1 MTFQVETTELP
12 GVMKLR
18 TVTATDDRGS
28 FTRLGCVTTLARSGV
43 QFSIRQVS
51 LSRTPQR
58 GTLRG
63 LHLQRPP
70 SAETKIVHCVAGM
83 VFDVVVDLRPDSP
96 SFRHSLCTTL
106 SSEGGLGLLIAPG
119 CAHGLL
125 TLTDDASVLYQIDR
139 DYDPAS
145 AFGVRWNDPA
155 FNIPWPMT
163 PSYISDRDRA
173 WLDFVA

>member
-1 MTFQVETTELP
+1 MGRSLCHSFADAACCSGMTFHVETTELP

-18 TVTATDDRGS
+18 TAPTTDDRGS
-28 FTRLGCVTTLARSGV
+28 FTRLGCVSTLERSGV
-43 QFSIRQVS
+43 RFFPRQVS
-51 LSRTPQR
+51 LSHTPQR

-63 LHLQRPP
+63 LHFQRPP
-70 SAETKIVHCVAGM
+70 SAETKIVHCVSGM

-125 TLTDDASVLYQIDR
+125 TLTAN
-139 DYDPAS
+139 A
-145 AFGVRWNDPA
+145 
-155 FNIPWPMT
+155 
-163 PSYISDRDRA
+163 
-173 WLDFVA
+173 